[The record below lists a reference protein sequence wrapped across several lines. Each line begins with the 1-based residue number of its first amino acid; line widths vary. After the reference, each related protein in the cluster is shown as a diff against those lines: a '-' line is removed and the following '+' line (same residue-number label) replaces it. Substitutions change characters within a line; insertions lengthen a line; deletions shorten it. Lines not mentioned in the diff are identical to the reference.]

1 MVLSGWVFN
10 CCLTDVVVKYL
21 FNSSTRSLNL
31 PASIVNDNR
40 VKNVFWQLWPF
51 ARGLLVH
58 H

>member
-1 MVLSGWVFN
+1 MVLSGWVFK

-21 FNSSTRSLNL
+21 FNSSTRYLFL
-31 PASIVNDNR
+31 PASIVNDNH

-51 ARGLLVH
+51 ARGLLAH

>member
-1 MVLSGWVFN
+1 MVLSGWVFK

-51 ARGLLVH
+51 AGGLLAH